1 MYFKIGLAVIDRKYH
16 SFLWKDM
23 DQNCLPDNYEFNKLV
38 FGVNYCPFLA
48 QFVSQ
53 NHAENKTI
61 KVP

>member
-1 MYFKIGLAVIDRKYH
+1 
-16 SFLWKDM
+16 M

-38 FGVNYCPFLA
+38 LGVNYCPFLA

-53 NHAENKTI
+53 NHAENETI